1 MKGLYHIAAMLL
13 AVCALILPKVHANST
28 TTFSHLA
35 PADTVYYV
43 EGSLSELETA
53 MGYQSTDLLIQIHKL
68 GLSAEGKTERQQEP
82 LFAFAYD
89 IGVKLASYLQE
100 SYAQQPSYAWHNDR
114 YALYLDGVF
123 PVLHLSTAKA
133 QAIHTAI
140 LIDARENSLAIR
152 TETWDENKI
161 WYLALNAKPDEDVGL
176 LELTMVL
183 ADNQLTLSV
192 TSNKM
197 PLVRKM
203 KVLGLVPDA
212 KSLLYEEAVLS
223 PLVQTRLQRGTTGF
237 VNVVQLGSMLVA
249 KPTTTAGVDLNLYF
263 PALAKDLEF
272 KQNKRACTEELD
284 ALLNMVP
291 FLVASSKVRKVAH
304 GVELESDF
312 FIDIQS
318 PTLAEHLY
326 SLNGPLRLNNTA
338 TPMLLDM
345 SVAFNFTDMA
355 WKLLQLKNYF
365 ESYGG
370 SCPEIRSLFDGI
382 VDEVKFAEIALGASF
397 VEGING
403 FNVGVSE
410 LDINTQQ
417 PQSSHIEAYA
427 SIATINL
434 NIIKNAALLIPQEY
448 GLSIPA
454 SGTSQKVY
462 LPELPAHL
470 SLVMQANDT
479 ELTARIGDD
488 AKALARP
495 MQYQKQPGILALDID
510 LAALKTLYS
519 QIPMDNMDCH
529 DLQRGSYML
538 DRLADHYSFV
548 FAAQEQGLHF
558 TNSLRL
564 AKPMNSFSV
573 PLAEGKYQLQYS
585 TDDCVWNTFD
595 VIHITNQKPYNVE
608 LGRIVDHCSEVSAVI
623 DLAVH
628 QGVLAVASKGNYR
641 ANCES
646 EKADFEYGFD
656 CIIESYD
663 GIELI
668 CTEPDSDDLYRLVK
682 MDLQAIANHQRALA
696 EQNNSTQ

>member
-13 AVCALILPKVHANST
+13 AVCTLILPKAHANSLPS
-28 TTFSHLA
+28 FSHLA

-68 GLSAEGKTERQQEP
+68 GLSVEGKTERQQEP
-82 LFAFAYD
+82 LLSFAYD
-89 IGVKLASYLQE
+89 IGVKLANYLHE
-100 SYAQQPSYAWHNDR
+100 SYAQQSSYAWHNDR

-140 LIDARENSLAIR
+140 LSDARQNSLAIR

-161 WYLALNAKPDEDVGL
+161 WYLALNAKPDQDLGL

-183 ADNQLTLSV
+183 AGNQLTLSV

-212 KSLLYEEAVLS
+212 KSLLDEEAILS
-223 PLVQTRLQRGTTGF
+223 PLASTRLQQGATGF
-237 VNVVQLGSMLVA
+237 VNIVQLGRMLVA
-249 KPTTTAGVDLNLYF
+249 NPTTTAGIDLNLYF
-263 PALAKDLEF
+263 PALAKDLAF

-284 ALLNMVP
+284 ALLHMAP
-291 FLVASSKVRKVAH
+291 FLVASSNVRKVAH
-304 GVELESDF
+304 GVELESDL

-318 PTLAEHLY
+318 PILAEHLY

-370 SCPEIRSLFDGI
+370 SCPKIRTLFDAI

-403 FNVGVSE
+403 FNFGVSE
-410 LDINTQQ
+410 LAINAQQ

-427 SIATINL
+427 SVATINL
-434 NIIKNAALLIPQEY
+434 NIIKNAAQLMPQEY

-454 SGTSQKVY
+454 SGTSQKVH
-462 LPELPAHL
+462 LPQLPAHL

-479 ELTARIGDD
+479 ELTARIGRD
-488 AKALARP
+488 AKVLAQP
-495 MQYQKQPGILALDID
+495 MQYQKQPGIWALDID
-510 LAALKTLYS
+510 LAAVKSLYS

-548 FAAQEQGLHF
+548 FAAQEKGLYF
-558 TNSLRL
+558 SNSLRL
-564 AKPMNSFSV
+564 AKPMNSFSM
-573 PLAEGKYQLQYS
+573 PLAEGKYQFQYS
-585 TDDCVWNTFD
+585 ADDCTWNTFD
-595 VIHITNQKPYNVE
+595 VINISSQKPYNVE
-608 LGRIVDHCSEVSAVI
+608 LGQIVDHCSEVSAVI
-623 DLAVH
+623 DFSLH
-628 QGVLAVASKGNYR
+628 QGVIEIFSNGNYR
-641 ANCES
+641 ASCET
-646 EKADFEYGFD
+646 EKEDFEYGFD

-663 GIELI
+663 GTELI
-668 CTEPDSDDLYRLVK
+668 CTDPEDDALYRLVK
-682 MDLQAIANHQRALA
+682 MDLQAIANHQRALE